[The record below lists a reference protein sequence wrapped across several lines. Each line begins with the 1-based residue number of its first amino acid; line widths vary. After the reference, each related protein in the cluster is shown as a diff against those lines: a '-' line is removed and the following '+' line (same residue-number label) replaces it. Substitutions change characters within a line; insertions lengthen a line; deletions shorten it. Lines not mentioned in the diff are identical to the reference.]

1 MAAIGACALSLFYT
15 PHQMQRTGLIMS
27 MFLFADFSM
36 SKTITTQPTPLPLH
50 CLFFIF
56 YFPGMYFYPRMI
68 YPPRPHG
75 LPVVKDKA
83 NVSQYWQK

>member
-50 CLFFIF
+50 CLSLFFIF
-56 YFPGMYFYPRMI
+56 QECTFIP
-68 YPPRPHG
+68 
-75 LPVVKDKA
+75 A
-83 NVSQYWQK
+83 